1 MAKQGWISI
10 HRQLQ
15 DHWLWKDTPY
25 SKGQAW
31 IDLIML
37 ANYEDKK
44 LPYKGEVITCER
56 GTVNLSIS
64 VLSTR
69 WGWSRHKTRDFL
81 KLLEVDGMV
90 TVKATT
96 HRTTITIENYAFYN
110 DVPTTKGTTEGQQK
124 DSNGTASGQQ
134 ADTTNNINKNNKETK
149 NINNVQSE
157 ANNLFDTLWK
167 LYPVKKGKGQISA
180 TKKREIFGVGYDE
193 MNRAIQR
200 YLAELEKDADWRK
213 PQNGSTF
220 FNSGYVDYLDANFI
234 PNENKGVSSNG
245 RINTNAG
252 ADAKPSRFDGLKVT
266 RV

>member
-81 KLLEVDGMV
+81 KLLETDGMV

-110 DVPTTKGTTEGQQK
+110 DAPTTKGTTEGQQK
-124 DSNGTASGQQ
+124 DSNGTVSGQQ
-134 ADTTNNINKNNKETK
+134 ADTTNNINKKNKETK

-157 ANNLFDTLWK
+157 AGKLFEDLWK
-167 LYPVKKGKGQISA
+167 LYPNKKGKGQVSA
-180 TKKREIFGVGYDE
+180 KKKRELFEIGPEE
-193 MNRAIQR
+193 MTRAIQR
-200 YLAELEKDADWRK
+200 YTKDLAKDADWRK

-220 FNSGYVDYLDANFI
+220 FNSGYVDYLDANYS
-234 PNENKGVSSNG
+234 PNDKGASSNG
-245 RINTNAG
+245 TNSNTG
-252 ADAKPSRFDGLKVT
+252 ADAKPSRFAGIKVT